1 MIGFGCMSLGNDHSA
16 NAELIHKAI
25 DLGIT
30 FFDTAD
36 LYDKGQN
43 EISVGKALK
52 SKRGQVHLSTKVGNR
67 WRSDGSGWDWVP
79 SKKYILSCIDESL
92 KRLQTDYVDLYLLH
106 GGTIEDPID
115 EIIEAFEMLLDNG
128 KIKQY
133 GISSIRPNVI
143 REYVSRS
150 HISAVMMQYSL
161 LDRRPEETCLQLLKE
176 HSIGV
181 LTRGSVA
188 KGLLAG
194 KTPTDYLNYSAAQV
208 AKAAE
213 AVKAISNANRDAAQT
228 SLRFVLDNPAIACAV
243 TGIRTQEQLIDNA
256 KADAAPQLTAPE
268 RSFLENSIPVNFY
281 TDHR

>member
-1 MIGFGCMSLGNDHSA
+1 MVGFGCMSLGNDHSS
-16 NAELIHKAI
+16 NASLLHKAV
-25 DLGIT
+25 DEGIT

-36 LYDKGQN
+36 LYDKGEN

-52 SKRGQVHLSTKVGNR
+52 SKRDQVKISTKVGNR
-67 WRSDGSGWDWVP
+67 WRNDGSGWDWVP

-115 EIIEAFEMLLDNG
+115 EIIEAFELLLQDG
-128 KIKQY
+128 KIRQY

-143 REYVSRS
+143 REYVTRS

-161 LDRRPEETCLQLLKE
+161 LDRRPEETCLPLLKE
-176 HSIGV
+176 HNIGV

-194 KTPTDYLNYSAAQV
+194 KPPADYLNYSTAQV

-213 AVKAISNANRDAAQT
+213 AVKSVSNNNRDAAQT
-228 SLRFVLDNPAIACAV
+228 ALRFVLDNPAITCAV
-243 TGIRTQEQLIDNA
+243 TGIRTEEQLIDNVR
-256 KADAAPQLTAPE
+256 ADQATPLTNEE
-268 RSFLENSIPVNFY
+268 RSFLENSIPKNFY
-281 TDHR
+281 SEHR